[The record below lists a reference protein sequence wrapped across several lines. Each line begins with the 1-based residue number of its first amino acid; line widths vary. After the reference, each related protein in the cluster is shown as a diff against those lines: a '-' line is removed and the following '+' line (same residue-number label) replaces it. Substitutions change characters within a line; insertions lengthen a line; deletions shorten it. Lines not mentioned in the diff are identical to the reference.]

1 MNDKLYLL
9 TAVAATMEAG
19 HAILEVYRSSDFK
32 VEEKADKSPLTLA
45 DKRSHEIIVKRI
57 GRSDIP
63 ILSEEGKNIPYEER
77 RRWKTYWL
85 IDPLDG
91 TKEFIKKNGEF
102 TVNIAIIRD
111 KKPIGG
117 VIYVPDKDVL
127 YLALKNQGSFKVE
140 SGDSIKQLETVLIE
154 LFNNQAL
161 RPENEKTAEAFDG
174 LSTGSV
180 KLPVLDLPARPFT
193 IIGSRSHASPELE
206 AFVEEKRQEHGEV
219 EFISAG
225 SSLKLCLVA
234 EGKADIY
241 PRTGPTMEWDTAAGQ
256 AIAEN
261 AGCKVLQY
269 DTREP
274 LSYNKENLLNPWF
287 VVLR

>member
-1 MNDKLYLL
+1 MNDKCYLL
-9 TAVAATMEAG
+9 TAVAAAIEAG
-19 HAILEVYRSSDFK
+19 RAILEVYRSSDFK
-32 VEEKADKSPLTLA
+32 VEEKFDKSPLTLA
-45 DKRSHEIIVKRI
+45 DRRSHEIIVKRL
-57 GRSDIP
+57 GKSDIA
-63 ILSEEGKNIPYEER
+63 ILSEEGKDIPYEER
-77 RRWKTYWL
+77 KRWKTYWL

-111 KKPIGG
+111 GKPIAG

-127 YLALKNQGSFKVE
+127 YFALKNQGSFKVD
-140 SGDSIKQLETVLIE
+140 SGDSIKRLETDLIE
-154 LFNNQAL
+154 PFNNQAFET
-161 RPENEKTAEAFDG
+161 ENEKLAEAFDS
-174 LSTGSV
+174 LIAASV
-180 KLPVLDLPARPFT
+180 KIPVRDLTARPFT
-193 IIGSRSHASPELE
+193 VIGSRSHASPELE
-206 AFVEEKRQEHGEV
+206 AFVEEKRQEHGQV

-269 DTREP
+269 DANEP
-274 LSYNKENLLNPWF
+274 LIYNKENLLNPWF